1 MELFADASS
10 TLGFGG
16 FFREKWFYSSWPSE
30 LNNLT
35 EGHLSM
41 AFLELYP
48 VVVAAILWGGSW
60 KSQKIL
66 F

>member
-1 MELFADASS
+1 MELFTDASS

-16 FFREKWFYSSWPSE
+16 FFRGKWFYSFWPSE

-35 EGHLSM
+35 ERHLSM

-48 VVVAAILWGGSW
+48 VVILE
-60 KSQKIL
+60 Q
-66 F
+66 